1 MKRFFNTIMI
11 ISACMVLAIS
21 CKEEDNVVSEFSIDK
36 TEIAIGADGGSE
48 LLEIKG
54 NVKWQ
59 GTSESS
65 WLKFSPSNGEGSAI
79 CEVLVDSS
87 VVAEPREG
95 VITFMAAG
103 QTSATTV
110 KVMQMGYAKGIFV
123 SEEDRAISVENS
135 AKLEERFF
143 EVTMMANV
151 NFDVQVNNLPAEDGT
166 VSDKEWL
173 TYKKETP
180 NYEYGDRPRLLKLHF
195 DWDVNMS
202 ETARTAEVIITPQ
215 ETSDTEGDGA
225 VKLIVTQK
233 AAPVITDDRAGD
245 SLAILSI
252 YSSMNGLF
260 AWDASENMRYW
271 KGVELWETTDK
282 YIKIEADGTINYSA
296 PVPKEL
302 VGRLKSVEFTLFETE
317 ESLPYQVKYLK
328 TAESITFSGNSN
340 TFLKNIVLG
349 NEICDLVKY
358 GNLRKLTVRAYGL
371 VGLPANFTEFGKT
384 LISLDLS
391 SNNFEVMGK
400 SGSTING
407 VKVLGIESITREN
420 FPHLRNLYLNKINR
434 YDTTKDLSAYT
445 DKKDEKLGFRWT
457 TGFGAGFLTPAEGYN
472 NSYFKELLKWEE
484 LECLSLS
491 LNMLDGQLP
500 SDAEVKQLLGAD
512 KVYTESYIQN
522 AAYKDTIS
530 IQDAEKYL
538 LANGGAPR
546 VWPKM
551 KSLSLN
557 LNFMTGQLPDWIL
570 YHPYLTFWDPFTMI
584 FQQELSTT
592 ASKAKNTKGEVITTF
607 SNEPTNLSNYGV
619 EDDGITRKMSY
630 YEMYPKRKPQIT
642 DESEEG
648 N

>member
-1 MKRFFNTIMI
+1 MKRFLNIIMV
-11 ISACMVLAIS
+11 ISACMVLAVS

-36 TEIAIGADGGSE
+36 TEIAVGADGGSE

-65 WLKFSPSNGEGSAI
+65 WLKFSPSNGEGAAT

-103 QTSATTV
+103 QTTATTV

-123 SEEDRAISVENS
+123 SEEDRTISLENS

-151 NFDVQVNNLPAEDGT
+151 NFDVRVNNLPDEDGT

-173 TYKKETP
+173 KYKKETP
-180 NYEYGDRPRLLKLHF
+180 NYDYGDRPRLLKLHF
-195 DWDVNMS
+195 DWEINMT
-202 ETARTAEVIITPQ
+202 EKARTAEVIITPQ
-215 ETSDTEGDGA
+215 ETSDTEGDGTI
-225 VKLIVTQK
+225 KLVVTQK
-233 AAPVITDDRAGD
+233 PAPVITDDRAGD
-245 SLAILSI
+245 SLALLSI
-252 YSSMNGLF
+252 YSSMNGIF
-260 AWDASENMRYW
+260 TWDASANMRYW

-302 VGRLKSVEFTLFETE
+302 IGRLKSVEFIAFETK

-400 SGSTING
+400 GGTTIDG
-407 VKVLGIESITREN
+407 VKVIGIESITQDN
-420 FPHLRNLYLNKINR
+420 FPYLCKLDLTKINR
-434 YDTTKDLSAYT
+434 YDTTKDLSAY
-445 DKKDEKLGFRWT
+445 KGKDDKLGFRWT
-457 TGFGAGFLTPAEGYN
+457 TGYGGDGFPGPSDGYDN
-472 NSYFKELLKWEE
+472 TYFKELLQWEN
-484 LECLSLS
+484 LEYLSLS
-491 LNMLDGQLP
+491 LNMLDGELP
-500 SDAEVKQLLGAD
+500 SDQDLLNLGIKA
-512 KVYTESYIQN
+512 YTQSDIDN
-522 AAYKDTIS
+522 AANKDTIE
-530 IQDAEKYL
+530 DAKKYL
-538 LANGGAPR
+538 IGAPK
-546 VWPKM
+546 VWPRM
-551 KSLSLN
+551 KKLSLN
-557 LNFMTGQLPDWIL
+557 LNFMNGKLPDWIL
-570 YHPYLTFWDPFTMI
+570 YHPYLSFWDPFTMI

-592 ASKAKNTKGEVITTF
+592 SSKAKNTKGEVITKF
-607 SNEPTNLSNYGV
+607 SNEPTNLSNYGF

>member
-1 MKRFFNTIMI
+1 MKRFLNIIMV
-11 ISACMVLAIS
+11 ISACMVLAVS

-36 TEIAIGADGGSE
+36 TEIAVGADGGSE

-65 WLKFSPSNGEGSAI
+65 WLKFSPSNGEGAAT

-103 QTSATTV
+103 QTTATTV

-123 SEEDRAISVENS
+123 SEEDRTISLENS

-151 NFDVQVNNLPAEDGT
+151 NFDVRVNNLPDEDGT

-173 TYKKETP
+173 KYKKETP
-180 NYEYGDRPRLLKLHF
+180 NYDYGDRPRLLKLHF
-195 DWDVNMS
+195 DWDVNMA
-202 ETARTAEVIITPQ
+202 EKARTAEVIITPH
-215 ETSDTEGDGA
+215 ETSDTEGDGSI
-225 VKLIVTQK
+225 KLVVTQK
-233 AAPVITDDRAGD
+233 PAPVITDDRAGD
-245 SLAILSI
+245 SLALLSI
-252 YSSMNGLF
+252 YSSMNGIF
-260 AWDASENMRYW
+260 TWDASENMRYW

-296 PVPKEL
+296 PVPEDL
-302 VGRLKSVEFTLFETE
+302 IGRLKSVEFIAFETKK
-317 ESLPYQVKYLK
+317 SLPYQVKYLK

-384 LISLDLS
+384 LISLDLG
-391 SNNFEVMGK
+391 SNNFEVMGEA
-400 SGSTING
+400 GTTIDG
-407 VKVLGIESITREN
+407 VKVIGIESITQDH
-420 FPHLRNLYLNKINR
+420 FPYLRKLDLTKINR
-434 YDTTKDLSAYT
+434 YDTTKDLSAY
-445 DKKDEKLGFRWT
+445 KGKDDKLGFRWT
-457 TGFGAGFLTPAEGYN
+457 TGYGGDGFPGPSDGYN
-472 NSYFKELLKWEE
+472 NTYFKKLLQWEN
-484 LECLSLS
+484 LEYLSLS
-491 LNMLDGQLP
+491 LNMLDGELP
-500 SDAEVKQLLGAD
+500 SDQDLLNLGIKA
-512 KVYTESYIQN
+512 YTQIDIDN
-522 AAYKDTIS
+522 AANKDTIE
-530 IQDAEKYL
+530 DAKKYL
-538 LANGGAPR
+538 IGAPK
-546 VWPKM
+546 VWPRM
-551 KSLSLN
+551 KKLSLN
-557 LNFMTGQLPDWIL
+557 LNFMNGKLPDWIL
-570 YHPYLTFWDPFTMI
+570 YHPYLSFWDPFTMI

-592 ASKAKNTKGEVITTF
+592 SSKAKNTKGEVITKF
-607 SNEPTNLSNYGV
+607 SNEPTNLSNYGF

>member
-1 MKRFFNTIMI
+1 MKRFLNIIMV
-11 ISACMVLAIS
+11 ISACMVLAVS

-36 TEIAIGADGGSE
+36 TEIAVGADGGSE

-65 WLKFSPSNGEGSAI
+65 WLKFSPSNGEGAAT

-103 QTSATTV
+103 QTTATTV

-123 SEEDRAISVENS
+123 SEEDRTISLENS

-151 NFDVQVNNLPAEDGT
+151 NFDVRVNNLPDEDGT

-173 TYKKETP
+173 KYKKETP
-180 NYEYGDRPRLLKLHF
+180 NYDYGDRPRLLKLHF
-195 DWDVNMS
+195 DWDVNMA
-202 ETARTAEVIITPQ
+202 EKARTAEVIITPH
-215 ETSDTEGDGA
+215 ETSDTEGDGSI
-225 VKLIVTQK
+225 KLVVTQK
-233 AAPVITDDRAGD
+233 PAPVITDDRAGD
-245 SLAILSI
+245 SLALLSI
-252 YSSMNGLF
+252 YSSMNGIF
-260 AWDASENMRYW
+260 TWDASENMRYW

-296 PVPKEL
+296 PVPEDL
-302 VGRLKSVEFTLFETE
+302 IGRLKSVEFIAFETK

-340 TFLKNIVLG
+340 TFLKDIVLG
-349 NEICDLVKY
+349 NEICELAQY
-358 GNLRKLTVRAYGL
+358 GHLRNLAIRAYGL
-371 VGLPANFTEFGKT
+371 VGLPENFTEFGKT
-384 LISLDLS
+384 LVSLDLS

-420 FPHLRNLYLNKINR
+420 FPYLRSLYLNKINR
-434 YDTTKDLSAYT
+434 YDTTKDLSAY
-445 DKKDEKLGFRWT
+445 KGKDDKLGFRWT
-457 TGFGAGFLTPAEGYN
+457 TGYGGDGFPGPSDGYDN
-472 NSYFKELLKWEE
+472 TYFKELLQWEN
-484 LECLSLS
+484 LEYLSLS
-491 LNMLDGQLP
+491 LNMLDGELP
-500 SDAEVKQLLGAD
+500 SDKDLLDLGI
-512 KVYTESYIQN
+512 KPYTDVDINN
-522 AAYKDTIS
+522 AANKDTIE
-530 IQDAEKYL
+530 DAKKYL
-538 LANGGAPR
+538 IGAPK
-546 VWPKM
+546 VWPRM
-551 KSLSLN
+551 KKLSLN
-557 LNFMTGQLPDWIL
+557 LNFLTGELPDWIL
-570 YHPYLTFWDPFTMI
+570 YHPYLSFWDPFTMI

-592 ASKAKNTKGEVITTF
+592 SSKAKNTKGEVITKF
-607 SNEPTNLSNYGV
+607 SNEPTNLSNYG
-619 EDDGITRKMSY
+619 GKTSY

>member
-1 MKRFFNTIMI
+1 MKRFLNIIMV
-11 ISACMVLAIS
+11 ISACMVLAVS

-36 TEIAIGADGGSE
+36 TEIAVGADGGSE

-65 WLKFSPSNGEGSAI
+65 WLKFSPSNGEGAAT

-103 QTSATTV
+103 QTTATTV

-123 SEEDRAISVENS
+123 SEEDRTISLENS

-151 NFDVQVNNLPAEDGT
+151 NFDVRVNNLPDEDGT

-173 TYKKETP
+173 KYKKETP
-180 NYEYGDRPRLLKLHF
+180 NYDYGDRPRLLKLHF
-195 DWDVNMS
+195 DWDVNMA
-202 ETARTAEVIITPQ
+202 EKARTAEVIITPH
-215 ETSDTEGDGA
+215 ETSDTEGDGSI
-225 VKLIVTQK
+225 KLVVTQK
-233 AAPVITDDRAGD
+233 PAPVITDDRAGD
-245 SLAILSI
+245 SLALLSI
-252 YSSMNGLF
+252 YSSMNGIF
-260 AWDASENMRYW
+260 TWDAGENMRYW

-296 PVPKEL
+296 PVPEDL
-302 VGRLKSVEFTLFETE
+302 IGRLKSVEFIAFETK

-358 GNLRKLTVRAYGL
+358 GNLRNLAICAYGL
-371 VGLPANFTEFGKT
+371 VGLPENFTELGNT
-384 LISLDLS
+384 LISLDLG

-400 SGSTING
+400 GGTTIDG
-407 VKVLGIESITREN
+407 VKVIGIESITQDN
-420 FPHLRNLYLNKINR
+420 FPYLRKLDLTKINR
-434 YDTTKDLSAYT
+434 YDTTKDLSAY
-445 DKKDEKLGFRWT
+445 KGKDDKLGFRWT
-457 TGFGAGFLTPAEGYN
+457 TGYGDGFPEPSDGYDN
-472 NSYFKELLKWEE
+472 TYFTELLKWEN
-484 LECLSLS
+484 LEYLSLS
-491 LNMLDGQLP
+491 LNMLDGELP
-500 SDAEVKQLLGAD
+500 SDQDLLDLGIEA
-512 KVYTESYIQN
+512 YTDIDIKN
-522 AAYKDTIS
+522 AANKDTIE
-530 IQDAEKYL
+530 DAKTYL
-538 LANGGAPR
+538 IGAPK
-546 VWPKM
+546 VWPRM
-551 KSLSLN
+551 KKLSLN
-557 LNFMTGQLPDWIL
+557 LNFLNGKLPDWIL
-570 YHPYLTFWDPFTMI
+570 YHPYLSFWDPFTMI

-592 ASKAKNTKGEVITTF
+592 ASKAKNTKGEVITKF
-607 SNEPTNLSNYGV
+607 SNEPTNLSNYGF

>member
-1 MKRFFNTIMI
+1 MKRFLNIIMV
-11 ISACMVLAIS
+11 ISACMVLAVS

-36 TEIAIGADGGSE
+36 TEIAVGADGGSE

-59 GTSESS
+59 GTSECS
-65 WLKFSPSNGEGSAI
+65 WLKFSPSNGEGAAT

-103 QTSATTV
+103 QTTATTV

-123 SEEDRAISVENS
+123 SEEDRTISVENS

-151 NFDVQVNNLPAEDGT
+151 NFDVRVNNLPAEDGT

-173 TYKKETP
+173 KYKKETP
-180 NYEYGDRPRLLKLHF
+180 NYDYGDRPRLLKLHF
-195 DWDVNMS
+195 DWEINMT
-202 ETARTAEVIITPQ
+202 EKARTAEVIITPQ
-215 ETSDTEGDGA
+215 ETSDTEGDGTI
-225 VKLIVTQK
+225 KLVVTQK
-233 AAPVITDDRAGD
+233 PAPVITDDRAGD
-245 SLAILSI
+245 SLALLSI
-252 YSSMNGLF
+252 YSSMNGIF
-260 AWDASENMRYW
+260 TWDASENMRYW
-271 KGVELWETTDK
+271 KGVELWEATDK
-282 YIKIEADGTINYSA
+282 YIELNPNGTINYSA
-296 PVPKEL
+296 SVPKDL
-302 VGRLKSVEFTLFETE
+302 IGRLKSVEFIAFETKK
-317 ESLPYQVKYLK
+317 SLPYQVKYLK

-340 TFLKNIVLG
+340 TFLKDIVLG
-349 NEICDLVKY
+349 NEICELAQY
-358 GNLRKLTVRAYGL
+358 GHLRNLAIRAYGL
-371 VGLPANFTEFGKT
+371 VGLPENFTEFGKT
-384 LISLDLS
+384 LVSLDLS

-420 FPHLRNLYLNKINR
+420 FPYLRSLYLNKINR
-434 YDTTKDLSAYT
+434 YDTTKDLSAY
-445 DKKDEKLGFRWT
+445 KGKDDKLGFRWT
-457 TGFGAGFLTPAEGYN
+457 TGYGDEFPGPSDGYDN
-472 NSYFKELLKWEE
+472 TYFKELLKWEE

-491 LNMLDGQLP
+491 LNMLDGRLP
-500 SDAEVKQLLGAD
+500 SDAEVKQLLGD
-512 KVYTESYIQN
+512 KVVYEEADI
-522 AAYKDTIS
+522 AEYKDSIS
-530 IQDAEKYL
+530 IDDAKKYL
-538 LANGGAPR
+538 LKGGGAPK

-557 LNFMTGQLPDWIL
+557 LNFLTGELPDWIL
-570 YHPYLTFWDPFTMI
+570 YHPYLSFWDPFTMI

-592 ASKAKNTKGEVITTF
+592 SSKAKNTKGEVITKF
-607 SNEPTNLSNYGV
+607 SNEPTNLSNYG
-619 EDDGITRKMSY
+619 GKTSY

>member
-1 MKRFFNTIMI
+1 MKRFLNIIMV
-11 ISACMVLAIS
+11 ISACMVLAVS

-36 TEIAIGADGGSE
+36 TEIAVGADGGSE

-65 WLKFSPSNGEGSAI
+65 WLKFSPSNGEGAAT

-103 QTSATTV
+103 QTTATTV

-123 SEEDRAISVENS
+123 SEEDRTISLENS

-151 NFDVQVNNLPAEDGT
+151 NFDVRVNNLPDEDGT

-173 TYKKETP
+173 KYKKETP
-180 NYEYGDRPRLLKLHF
+180 NYDYGDRPRLLKLHF
-195 DWDVNMS
+195 DWEINMT
-202 ETARTAEVIITPQ
+202 EKARTAEVIITPQ
-215 ETSDTEGDGA
+215 ETSDTEGDGTI
-225 VKLIVTQK
+225 KLVVTQK
-233 AAPVITDDRAGD
+233 PAPVITDDRAGD
-245 SLAILSI
+245 SLALLSI
-252 YSSMNGLF
+252 YSSMNGIF
-260 AWDASENMRYW
+260 TWGASENMRYW

-302 VGRLKSVEFTLFETE
+302 IGRLKSVEFIAFETK

-340 TFLKNIVLG
+340 TFLKDIVLG
-349 NEICDLVKY
+349 NEICELVKY
-358 GNLRKLTVRAYGL
+358 GNLRNLAICAYGL
-371 VGLPANFTEFGKT
+371 VGLPENFTEFGKT
-384 LISLDLS
+384 LVSLDLG

-400 SGSTING
+400 GGTTIDG
-407 VKVLGIESITREN
+407 VKVIGIESITQDN
-420 FPHLRNLYLNKINR
+420 FPYLRKLDLTKINR
-434 YDTTKDLSAYT
+434 YDTTKDLSAY
-445 DKKDEKLGFRWT
+445 KGKDDKLGFRWT
-457 TGFGAGFLTPAEGYN
+457 TGYGGDGFPGPSDGYDN
-472 NSYFKELLKWEE
+472 TYFKELLQWEN
-484 LECLSLS
+484 LEYLSLS
-491 LNMLDGQLP
+491 LNMLDGELP
-500 SDAEVKQLLGAD
+500 SDQDLLNLGIKA
-512 KVYTESYIQN
+512 YTQSDIDN
-522 AAYKDTIS
+522 AANKDTIE
-530 IQDAEKYL
+530 DAKKYL
-538 LANGGAPR
+538 IGAPK
-546 VWPKM
+546 VWPRM
-551 KSLSLN
+551 KKLSLN
-557 LNFMTGQLPDWIL
+557 LNFMNGKLPDWIL
-570 YHPYLTFWDPFTMI
+570 YHPYLSFWDPFTMI

-592 ASKAKNTKGEVITTF
+592 SSKAKNTKGEIITKF
-607 SNEPTNLSNYGV
+607 SNEPTNLSNYG
-619 EDDGITRKMSY
+619 EDKISY

-642 DESEEG
+642 DDSEEG

>member
-1 MKRFFNTIMI
+1 MKRFLNIIMV
-11 ISACMVLAIS
+11 ISACMVLAVS

-36 TEIAIGADGGSE
+36 TEIAVGADGGSE

-65 WLKFSPSNGEGSAI
+65 WLKFSPSNGEGAAT

-103 QTSATTV
+103 QTTATTV
-110 KVMQMGYAKGIFV
+110 KVMQMGYAKGVFV
-123 SEEDRAISVENS
+123 SEEDRTISVENS

-151 NFDVQVNNLPAEDGT
+151 NFDVRVNNLPAEDGT

-173 TYKKETP
+173 KYKKETP
-180 NYEYGDRPRLLKLHF
+180 NYDYGDRPRLLKLHF
-195 DWDVNMS
+195 DWEINMT
-202 ETARTAEVIITPQ
+202 EKARTAEVIITPQ
-215 ETSDTEGDGA
+215 ETSDTEGDGTI
-225 VKLIVTQK
+225 KLVVTQK
-233 AAPVITDDRAGD
+233 PAPVITDDRAGD
-245 SLAILSI
+245 SLALLSI
-252 YSSMNGLF
+252 YSSMNGIF
-260 AWDASENMRYW
+260 TWDASENMRYW
-271 KGVELWETTDK
+271 KGVELWEATDK
-282 YIKIEADGTINYSA
+282 YIKLNPDRTIDYSA

-302 VGRLKSVEFTLFETE
+302 IGRLKSVEFIAFETK

-340 TFLKNIVLG
+340 TFLKDIVLG
-349 NEICDLVKY
+349 NEICELVKY
-358 GNLRKLTVRAYGL
+358 GNLRNLAIRAYGL
-371 VGLPANFTEFGKT
+371 VGLPENFTEFGKT
-384 LISLDLS
+384 LVSLDLS

-420 FPHLRNLYLNKINR
+420 FPYLRSLYLNKINR
-434 YDTTKDLSAYT
+434 YDTTKDLSAY
-445 DKKDEKLGFRWT
+445 KGKDDKLGFRWT
-457 TGFGAGFLTPAEGYN
+457 TGYGGDGFPGPSDGYDN
-472 NSYFKELLKWEE
+472 TYFKELLQWEN
-484 LECLSLS
+484 LEYLSLS
-491 LNMLDGQLP
+491 LNMLDGELP
-500 SDAEVKQLLGAD
+500 SDKDLLDLGI
-512 KVYTESYIQN
+512 KPYTDVDINN
-522 AAYKDTIS
+522 AANKDTIE
-530 IQDAEKYL
+530 DAKKYL
-538 LANGGAPR
+538 IGAPK
-546 VWPKM
+546 VWPRM
-551 KSLSLN
+551 KKLSLN
-557 LNFMTGQLPDWIL
+557 LNFLTGELPDWIL
-570 YHPYLTFWDPFTMI
+570 YHPYLSFWDPFTMI

-592 ASKAKNTKGEVITTF
+592 SSKAKNTKGEVITKF
-607 SNEPTNLSNYGV
+607 SNEPTNLSNYG
-619 EDDGITRKMSY
+619 GKTSY

>member
-1 MKRFFNTIMI
+1 MKRFLNIIMV
-11 ISACMVLAIS
+11 ISACMVLAVS

-36 TEIAIGADGGSE
+36 TEIAVGADGGSE

-59 GTSESS
+59 GTSECS
-65 WLKFSPSNGEGSAI
+65 WLKFSPSNGEGAAT

-103 QTSATTV
+103 QTTATTV
-110 KVMQMGYAKGIFV
+110 KVMQMGYAKGVFV
-123 SEEDRAISVENS
+123 SEEDRTISVENS

-151 NFDVQVNNLPAEDGT
+151 NFDVRVNNLPAEDGT

-173 TYKKETP
+173 KYKKETP
-180 NYEYGDRPRLLKLHF
+180 NYDYGDRPRLLILHF
-195 DWDVNMS
+195 DWEINMT
-202 ETARTAEVIITPQ
+202 EKARTAEVIITPQ
-215 ETSDTEGDGA
+215 ETSDTEGDGTI
-225 VKLIVTQK
+225 KLVVTQK
-233 AAPVITDDRAGD
+233 PAPVITDDRAGD
-245 SLAILSI
+245 SLALLSI
-252 YSSMNGLF
+252 YSSMNGIF
-260 AWDASENMRYW
+260 TWDASENMRYW
-271 KGVELWETTDK
+271 KGVELWEATDK
-282 YIKIEADGTINYSA
+282 YIKIEDGTIDYSA
-296 PVPKEL
+296 PVPEDL
-302 VGRLKSVEFTLFETE
+302 IGRLKSVEFIAFETK

-340 TFLKNIVLG
+340 TFLKDIVLG
-349 NEICDLVKY
+349 DEICELAQY
-358 GNLRKLTVRAYGL
+358 GNLRNLAIRAYGL
-371 VGLPANFTEFGKT
+371 VGLPENFTEFGKT
-384 LISLDLS
+384 LVSLDLS

-420 FPHLRNLYLNKINR
+420 FKHLRSLYLNKINR
-434 YDTTKDLSAYT
+434 YDTTKDLSAY
-445 DKKDEKLGFRWT
+445 KGKDDKLGFRWT
-457 TGFGAGFLTPAEGYN
+457 TGYGDEFPGPSDGYDN
-472 NSYFKELLKWEE
+472 TYFKELLKWEE

-491 LNMLDGQLP
+491 LNMLDGRLP

-512 KVYTESYIQN
+512 KVYTESYIKN
-522 AAYKDTIS
+522 AEYKDTIS

-538 LANGGAPR
+538 LAKGGAPR

-557 LNFMTGQLPDWIL
+557 LNFLTGELPDWIL
-570 YHPYLTFWDPFTMI
+570 YHPYLSFWDPFTMI

-592 ASKAKNTKGEVITTF
+592 SSKAKNTKGEVITKF
-607 SNEPTNLSNYGV
+607 SNEPTDLSNYG
-619 EDDGITRKMSY
+619 EGKTSY

>member
-1 MKRFFNTIMI
+1 MKRFLNIIMV
-11 ISACMVLAIS
+11 ISACMVLAVS

-36 TEIAIGADGGSE
+36 TEIAVGADGGSE

-65 WLKFSPSNGEGSAI
+65 WLKFSPSNGEGAAT

-103 QTSATTV
+103 QTTATTV

-123 SEEDRAISVENS
+123 SEEDRTISLENS

-151 NFDVQVNNLPAEDGT
+151 NFDVRVNNLPDEDGT

-173 TYKKETP
+173 KYKKETP
-180 NYEYGDRPRLLKLHF
+180 NYDYGDRPRLLKLHF
-195 DWDVNMS
+195 DWEINMT
-202 ETARTAEVIITPQ
+202 EKARTAEVIITPQ
-215 ETSDTEGDGA
+215 ETSDTEGDGTI
-225 VKLIVTQK
+225 KLVVTQK
-233 AAPVITDDRAGD
+233 PAPVITDDRAGD
-245 SLAILSI
+245 SLALLSI
-252 YSSMNGLF
+252 YSSMNGIF
-260 AWDASENMRYW
+260 TWDASENMRYW

-296 PVPKEL
+296 PVPEDL
-302 VGRLKSVEFTLFETE
+302 IGRLKSVEFIAFETK

-358 GNLRKLTVRAYGL
+358 GNLRNLAICAYGL
-371 VGLPANFTEFGKT
+371 VGLPENFTELGNT
-384 LISLDLS
+384 LISLDLG

-400 SGSTING
+400 GGTTIDG
-407 VKVLGIESITREN
+407 VKVIGIESITQDN
-420 FPHLRNLYLNKINR
+420 FPYLRKLDLTKINR
-434 YDTTKDLSAYT
+434 YDTTKDLSAY
-445 DKKDEKLGFRWT
+445 KGKDDKLGFRWT
-457 TGFGAGFLTPAEGYN
+457 TGYGDGFPEPSDGYDN
-472 NSYFKELLKWEE
+472 TYFTELLKWEN
-484 LECLSLS
+484 LEYLSLS
-491 LNMLDGQLP
+491 LNMLDGELP
-500 SDAEVKQLLGAD
+500 SDQDLLDLGIEA
-512 KVYTESYIQN
+512 YTDIDIKN
-522 AAYKDTIS
+522 AANKDTIE
-530 IQDAEKYL
+530 DAKTYL
-538 LANGGAPR
+538 IGAPK
-546 VWPKM
+546 VWPRM
-551 KSLSLN
+551 KKLSLN
-557 LNFMTGQLPDWIL
+557 LNFLNGKLPDWIL
-570 YHPYLTFWDPFTMI
+570 YHPYLSFWDPFTMI

-592 ASKAKNTKGEVITTF
+592 ASKAKNTKGEVITKF
-607 SNEPTNLSNYGV
+607 SNEPTNLSNYGF
-619 EDDGITRKMSY
+619 EDDGITRKRSY

>member
-1 MKRFFNTIMI
+1 MKRFLNIIMV
-11 ISACMVLAIS
+11 ISACMVLAVS

-36 TEIAIGADGGSE
+36 TEIAVGADGGSE

-65 WLKFSPSNGEGSAI
+65 WLKFSPSNGEGAAT

-103 QTSATTV
+103 QTTATTV

-123 SEEDRAISVENS
+123 SEEDRTISVENS

-151 NFDVQVNNLPAEDGT
+151 NFDVRVNNLPAEDGT

-173 TYKKETP
+173 KYKKETP
-180 NYEYGDRPRLLKLHF
+180 NYDYGDRPRLLKLHF
-195 DWDVNMS
+195 DWEINMT
-202 ETARTAEVIITPQ
+202 EKARTAEVIITPQ
-215 ETSDTEGDGA
+215 ETSDTEGDGTI
-225 VKLIVTQK
+225 KLVVTQK
-233 AAPVITDDRAGD
+233 PAPVITDDRAGD
-245 SLAILSI
+245 SLALLSI
-252 YSSMNGLF
+252 YSSMNGIF
-260 AWDASENMRYW
+260 TWDASENMRYW
-271 KGVELWETTDK
+271 EGVELWEATDK
-282 YIKIEADGTINYSA
+282 YIEIEEDGTINYSA
-296 PVPKEL
+296 SVPKDL
-302 VGRLKSVEFTLFETE
+302 IGRLKSVEFIAFETK

-340 TFLKNIVLG
+340 TFLKDIVLG
-349 NEICDLVKY
+349 NEICELAQY
-358 GNLRKLTVRAYGL
+358 GHLRNLAIRAYGL
-371 VGLPANFTEFGKT
+371 VGLPENFTEFGKT
-384 LISLDLS
+384 LVSLDLS

-407 VKVLGIESITREN
+407 VKVLGIESITRKN
-420 FPHLRNLYLNKINR
+420 FPHLRSLYLNKINR
-434 YDTTKDLSAYT
+434 YDTTKDLSAY
-445 DKKDEKLGFRWT
+445 KGKDDKLGFRWT
-457 TGFGAGFLTPAEGYN
+457 TGYGGDGFPGPSDGYDN
-472 NSYFKELLKWEE
+472 TYFKELLKWEE

-512 KVYTESYIQN
+512 KVYTESYIKN
-522 AAYKDTIS
+522 AEYKDTIL

-538 LANGGAPR
+538 LAKGGAPR

-557 LNFMTGQLPDWIL
+557 LNFLTGELPDWIL
-570 YHPYLTFWDPFTMI
+570 YHPYLSFWDPFTMI

-592 ASKAKNTKGEVITTF
+592 SSMAKNTKGEVITKF
-607 SNEPTNLSNYGV
+607 SNEPTNLSNYG
-619 EDDGITRKMSY
+619 EGKTSY
-630 YEMYPKRKPQIT
+630 YEMYPLRKPQIT

>member
-1 MKRFFNTIMI
+1 MKRFLNIIMV
-11 ISACMVLAIS
+11 ISACMVLAVS

-36 TEIAIGADGGSE
+36 TEIAVGADGGSE

-65 WLKFSPSNGEGSAI
+65 WLKFSPSNGEGAAT

-103 QTSATTV
+103 QTTATTV
-110 KVMQMGYAKGIFV
+110 KVMQMGYAKGVFV
-123 SEEDRAISVENS
+123 SEEDRTISVENS

-151 NFDVQVNNLPAEDGT
+151 NFDVRVNNLPAEDGT

-173 TYKKETP
+173 KYKKETP
-180 NYEYGDRPRLLKLHF
+180 NYDYGDRPRLLKLHF
-195 DWDVNMS
+195 DWDVNMT
-202 ETARTAEVIITPQ
+202 EKARTAEVIITPQ
-215 ETSDTEGDGA
+215 ETSDTEGNGA
-225 VKLIVTQK
+225 IKLVVTQK
-233 AAPVITDDRAGD
+233 SAPVITDDRAGD

-260 AWDASENMRYW
+260 ARDASENMRYW
-271 KGVELWETTDK
+271 KGVELWEATDK

-296 PVPKEL
+296 SVPEDL
-302 VGRLKSVEFTLFETE
+302 IGRLKSVEFIAFETK

-340 TFLKNIVLG
+340 TFLKDIVLG
-349 NEICDLVKY
+349 NEICELVQY
-358 GNLRKLTVRAYGL
+358 GNLRNLAIRAYGL
-371 VGLPANFTEFGKT
+371 VGLPENFTEFGKT
-384 LISLDLS
+384 LVSLDLS

-420 FPHLRNLYLNKINR
+420 FPYLRSLYLNKINR
-434 YDTTKDLSAYT
+434 YDTTKDLSAY
-445 DKKDEKLGFRWT
+445 KGKDDKLGFRWT
-457 TGFGAGFLTPAEGYN
+457 TGYGGDRFPGPSDGYDN
-472 NSYFKELLKWEE
+472 TYFKELLQWEN
-484 LECLSLS
+484 LEYLSLS
-491 LNMLDGQLP
+491 LNMLDGELP
-500 SDAEVKQLLGAD
+500 SDQDLLDLGIEPYKAED
-512 KVYTESYIQN
+512 INN
-522 AAYKDTIS
+522 AANEDTIGNE
-530 IQDAEKYL
+530 IARDYL
-538 LANGGAPR
+538 IGAPK
-546 VWPKM
+546 VWPRM
-551 KSLSLN
+551 KKLSLN
-557 LNFMTGQLPDWIL
+557 LNFLTGELPDWIL
-570 YHPYLTFWDPFTMI
+570 YHPYLSFWDPFTMI

-592 ASKAKNTKGEVITTF
+592 SSKAKNTKGEVITKF
-607 SNEPTNLSNYGV
+607 SNEPTNLSNYGLD
-619 EDDGITRKMSY
+619 EEGKPKTSY
-630 YEMYPKRKPQIT
+630 YEMYPLRKPQIT

>member
-1 MKRFFNTIMI
+1 MKRFLNIIMV
-11 ISACMVLAIS
+11 ISACMVLAVS

-36 TEIAIGADGGSE
+36 TEIAVGADGGSE

-65 WLKFSPSNGEGSAI
+65 WLKFSPSNGEGAAT

-103 QTSATTV
+103 QTTATTV

-123 SEEDRAISVENS
+123 SEEDRTISLENS

-151 NFDVQVNNLPAEDGT
+151 NFDVRVNNLPDEDGT

-173 TYKKETP
+173 KYKKETP
-180 NYEYGDRPRLLKLHF
+180 NYDYGDRPRLLKLHF
-195 DWDVNMS
+195 DWDVNMA
-202 ETARTAEVIITPQ
+202 EKARTAEVIITPH
-215 ETSDTEGDGA
+215 ETSDTEGDGSI
-225 VKLIVTQK
+225 KLVVTQK
-233 AAPVITDDRAGD
+233 PAPVITDDRAGD
-245 SLAILSI
+245 SLALLSI
-252 YSSMNGLF
+252 YSSMNGIF
-260 AWDASENMRYW
+260 TWDASENMRYW

-296 PVPKEL
+296 PVPEDL
-302 VGRLKSVEFTLFETE
+302 IGRLKSVEFIAFETKD
-317 ESLPYQVKYLK
+317 SLPYQVKYLK

-358 GNLRKLTVRAYGL
+358 GNLRNLAICAYGL
-371 VGLPANFTEFGKT
+371 VGLPENFTELGNT
-384 LISLDLS
+384 LISLDLG

-400 SGSTING
+400 GGTTIDG
-407 VKVLGIESITREN
+407 VKVIGIESITQDN
-420 FPHLRNLYLNKINR
+420 FPYLRKLDLTKINR
-434 YDTTKDLSAYT
+434 YDTTKDLSAY
-445 DKKDEKLGFRWT
+445 KGKDDKLGFRWT
-457 TGFGAGFLTPAEGYN
+457 TGYGDGFPEPSDGYDN
-472 NSYFKELLKWEE
+472 TYFTELLKWEN
-484 LECLSLS
+484 LEYLSLS
-491 LNMLDGQLP
+491 LNMLDGELP
-500 SDAEVKQLLGAD
+500 SDQDLLDLGIEA
-512 KVYTESYIQN
+512 YTDIDIKN
-522 AAYKDTIS
+522 AANKDTIE
-530 IQDAEKYL
+530 DAKTYL
-538 LANGGAPR
+538 IGAPK
-546 VWPKM
+546 VWPRM
-551 KSLSLN
+551 KKLSLN
-557 LNFMTGQLPDWIL
+557 LNFLNGKLPDWIL
-570 YHPYLTFWDPFTMI
+570 YHPYLSFWDPFTMI

-592 ASKAKNTKGEVITTF
+592 ASKAKNTKGEVITKF
-607 SNEPTNLSNYGV
+607 SNEPTNLSNYGF

>member
-1 MKRFFNTIMI
+1 MKRFLNIIMV
-11 ISACMVLAIS
+11 ISACMVLAVS

-36 TEIAIGADGGSE
+36 TEIAVGADGGSE

-65 WLKFSPSNGEGSAI
+65 WLKFSPSNGEGAAT

-103 QTSATTV
+103 QTTATTV

-123 SEEDRAISVENS
+123 SEEDRTISLENS

-151 NFDVQVNNLPAEDGT
+151 NFDVRVNNLPDEDGT

-173 TYKKETP
+173 KYKKETP
-180 NYEYGDRPRLLKLHF
+180 NYDYGDRPRLLKLHF
-195 DWDVNMS
+195 DWDVNMA
-202 ETARTAEVIITPQ
+202 EKARTAEVIITPQ

-225 VKLIVTQK
+225 IKLVVTQK
-233 AAPVITDDRAGD
+233 PAPVITDDRAGD

-271 KGVELWETTDK
+271 KGVELWEATDK
-282 YIKIEADGTINYSA
+282 YIKIEADGTIDYSA
-296 PVPKEL
+296 PVPEDL
-302 VGRLKSVEFTLFETE
+302 IGRLKSVEFIAFETK

-340 TFLKNIVLG
+340 TFLKDIVLG
-349 NEICDLVKY
+349 NEICELVKY
-358 GNLRKLTVRAYGL
+358 GNLRNLAIRAYGL
-371 VGLPANFTEFGKT
+371 VGLPENFTEFGKT
-384 LISLDLS
+384 LVSLDLG

-400 SGSTING
+400 AGTTIDG
-407 VKVLGIESITREN
+407 VKVIGIESITQDN
-420 FPHLRNLYLNKINR
+420 FPYLRKLDLTKINR
-434 YDTTKDLSAYT
+434 YDTTKDLSAY
-445 DKKDEKLGFRWT
+445 KGKDDKLGFRWT
-457 TGFGAGFLTPAEGYN
+457 TGYGDEFPGPSDGYN
-472 NSYFKELLKWEE
+472 NTYFKELLQWEN
-484 LECLSLS
+484 LEYLSLS
-491 LNMLDGQLP
+491 LNMLDGELP
-500 SDAEVKQLLGAD
+500 SDDELRQLLGAD
-512 KVYTESYIQN
+512 KVYTQDYIEN
-522 AAYKDTIS
+522 AEYKDTITL
-530 IQDAEKYL
+530 QNAQEYL
-538 LANGGAPR
+538 LANGGAPK
-546 VWPKM
+546 VWPRM
-551 KSLSLN
+551 KKLSLN
-557 LNFMTGQLPDWIL
+557 LNFMTGKLPDWIL
-570 YHPYLTFWDPFTMI
+570 YHPYLSFWDPFTMI

-592 ASKAKNTKGEVITTF
+592 SSMAKNTKGEVITKF
-607 SNEPTNLSNYGV
+607 SNEPTNLSNYG
-619 EDDGITRKMSY
+619 EDKKSY

-642 DESEEG
+642 DDSEEG

>member
-1 MKRFFNTIMI
+1 MKRFLNIIMV
-11 ISACMVLAIS
+11 ISACMVLAVS

-36 TEIAIGADGGSE
+36 TEIAVGADGGSE

-59 GTSESS
+59 GTSECS
-65 WLKFSPSNGEGSAI
+65 WLKFSPSNGEGAAT

-103 QTSATTV
+103 QTTATTV
-110 KVMQMGYAKGIFV
+110 KVMQMGYAKGVFV
-123 SEEDRAISVENS
+123 SEEDRTISVENS

-151 NFDVQVNNLPAEDGT
+151 NFDVRVNNLPAEDGT

-173 TYKKETP
+173 KYKKETP
-180 NYEYGDRPRLLKLHF
+180 NYDYGDRPRLLKLHF
-195 DWDVNMS
+195 DWEINMT
-202 ETARTAEVIITPQ
+202 EKARTAEVIITPQ
-215 ETSDTEGDGA
+215 ETSDTEGNGA
-225 VKLIVTQK
+225 IKLVVTQK
-233 AAPVITDDRAGD
+233 PAPVITDDRAGD
-245 SLAILSI
+245 SLALLSI
-252 YSSMNGLF
+252 YSSMNGIF
-260 AWDASENMRYW
+260 TWDASENMRYW
-271 KGVELWETTDK
+271 KGVELWEATDK
-282 YIKIEADGTINYSA
+282 YIEIEEDGTINYSA
-296 PVPKEL
+296 SVPKDL
-302 VGRLKSVEFTLFETE
+302 IGRLKSVEFIAFETK

-340 TFLKNIVLG
+340 TFLKDIVLG
-349 NEICDLVKY
+349 NEICELAQY
-358 GNLRKLTVRAYGL
+358 GHLRNLAIRAYGL
-371 VGLPANFTEFGKT
+371 VGLPENFTEFGKT
-384 LISLDLS
+384 LVSLDLS

-434 YDTTKDLSAYT
+434 YDTTKDLSAY
-445 DKKDEKLGFRWT
+445 KGKDDKLGFRWT
-457 TGFGAGFLTPAEGYN
+457 TGFGEGFLTPAEGYN

-500 SDAEVKQLLGAD
+500 SDAEVKQLLGD
-512 KVYTESYIQN
+512 KVVYEEADI
-522 AAYKDTIS
+522 AEYKDSIS
-530 IQDAEKYL
+530 IDDAKKYL
-538 LANGGAPR
+538 LKGGGAPK

-557 LNFMTGQLPDWIL
+557 LNFLTGELPDWIL
-570 YHPYLTFWDPFTMI
+570 YHPYLSFWDPFTMI

-592 ASKAKNTKGEVITTF
+592 SSKAKNTKGEVITKF
-607 SNEPTNLSNYGV
+607 SNEPTNLSNYG
-619 EDDGITRKMSY
+619 GKTSY

>member
-1 MKRFFNTIMI
+1 MI

-123 SEEDRAISVENS
+123 SEEDRTISVENS

-166 VSDKEWL
+166 VDKEWL

-202 ETARTAEVIITPQ
+202 EKARTAEVIITPQ

-225 VKLIVTQK
+225 IKLVVTQK

-271 KGVELWETTDK
+271 KGVELWEATDK

-296 PVPKEL
+296 PVPEEL

-371 VGLPANFTEFGKT
+371 VGLPVNFTEFGKT

-407 VKVLGIESITREN
+407 VIVLGIESITREN

-457 TGFGAGFLTPAEGYN
+457 TGFGEGFLTPAEGYN

-512 KVYTESYIQN
+512 KVY
-522 AAYKDTIS
+522 
-530 IQDAEKYL
+530 
-538 LANGGAPR
+538 
-546 VWPKM
+546 
-551 KSLSLN
+551 
-557 LNFMTGQLPDWIL
+557 
-570 YHPYLTFWDPFTMI
+570 

-607 SNEPTNLSNYGV
+607 SNEPTNLSNYG
-619 EDDGITRKMSY
+619 EGKTSY

-642 DESEEG
+642 DDSTEE

>member
-1 MKRFFNTIMI
+1 MKRFLNIIMV
-11 ISACMVLAIS
+11 ISACMVLAVS

-36 TEIAIGADGGSE
+36 TEIAVGADGGSE

-65 WLKFSPSNGEGSAI
+65 WLKFSPSNGEGAAT

-103 QTSATTV
+103 QTTATTV

-123 SEEDRAISVENS
+123 SEEDRTISLENS

-151 NFDVQVNNLPAEDGT
+151 NFDVRVNNLPDEDGT

-173 TYKKETP
+173 KYKKETP
-180 NYEYGDRPRLLKLHF
+180 NYDYGDRPRLLKLHF
-195 DWDVNMS
+195 DWDVNMA
-202 ETARTAEVIITPQ
+202 EKARTAEVIITPH
-215 ETSDTEGDGA
+215 ETSDTEGDGSI
-225 VKLIVTQK
+225 KLVVTQK
-233 AAPVITDDRAGD
+233 PAPVITDDRAGD
-245 SLAILSI
+245 SLALLSI
-252 YSSMNGLF
+252 YSSMNGIF
-260 AWDASENMRYW
+260 TWDASENMRYW

-296 PVPKEL
+296 PVPEDL
-302 VGRLKSVEFTLFETE
+302 IGRLKSVEFIAFETKK
-317 ESLPYQVKYLK
+317 SLPYQVKYLK

-340 TFLKNIVLG
+340 TFLKDIVLG
-349 NEICDLVKY
+349 NEICELAQY
-358 GNLRKLTVRAYGL
+358 GHLRNLAIRAYGL
-371 VGLPANFTEFGKT
+371 VGLPENFTEFGKT
-384 LISLDLS
+384 LVSLDLS

-420 FPHLRNLYLNKINR
+420 FPYLRSLYLNKINR
-434 YDTTKDLSAYT
+434 YDTTKDLSAY
-445 DKKDEKLGFRWT
+445 KGKDDKLGFRWT
-457 TGFGAGFLTPAEGYN
+457 TGYGGDGFPGPSDGYN
-472 NSYFKELLKWEE
+472 NTYFKKLLQWEN
-484 LECLSLS
+484 LEYLSLS
-491 LNMLDGQLP
+491 LNMLDGELP
-500 SDAEVKQLLGAD
+500 SDQDLLNLGIKA
-512 KVYTESYIQN
+512 YTQIDIDN
-522 AAYKDTIS
+522 AANKDTIE
-530 IQDAEKYL
+530 DAKKYL
-538 LANGGAPR
+538 IGAPK
-546 VWPKM
+546 VWPRM
-551 KSLSLN
+551 KKLSLN
-557 LNFMTGQLPDWIL
+557 LNFMNGKLPDWIL
-570 YHPYLTFWDPFTMI
+570 YHPYLSFWDPFTMI

-592 ASKAKNTKGEVITTF
+592 SSKAKNTKGEVITKF
-607 SNEPTNLSNYGV
+607 SNEPTNLSNYGF

>member
-1 MKRFFNTIMI
+1 MKRFLNIIMV
-11 ISACMVLAIS
+11 ISACMVLAVS

-36 TEIAIGADGGSE
+36 TEIAVGADGGSE

-65 WLKFSPSNGEGSAI
+65 WLKFSPSNGEGAAT

-103 QTSATTV
+103 QTTATTV

-123 SEEDRAISVENS
+123 SEEDRTISVENS

-151 NFDVQVNNLPAEDGT
+151 NFDVRVNNLPAEDGT

-173 TYKKETP
+173 KYKKETP
-180 NYEYGDRPRLLKLHF
+180 NYDYGDRPRLLKLHF
-195 DWDVNMS
+195 DWEINMT
-202 ETARTAEVIITPQ
+202 EKARTAEVIITPQ
-215 ETSDTEGDGA
+215 ETSDTEGDGTI
-225 VKLIVTQK
+225 KLVVTQK
-233 AAPVITDDRAGD
+233 PAPVITDDRAGD
-245 SLAILSI
+245 SLALLSI
-252 YSSMNGLF
+252 YSSMNGIF
-260 AWDASENMRYW
+260 TWDASENMRYW
-271 KGVELWETTDK
+271 KGVELWEATDK

-296 PVPKEL
+296 PVPEDL
-302 VGRLKSVEFTLFETE
+302 IGRLKSVEFIAFETK

-340 TFLKNIVLG
+340 TFLKDIVLG
-349 NEICDLVKY
+349 NEICELAQY
-358 GNLRKLTVRAYGL
+358 GHLRNLAIRAYGL
-371 VGLPANFTEFGKT
+371 VGLPENFTEFGKT
-384 LISLDLS
+384 LVSLDLS

-420 FPHLRNLYLNKINR
+420 FPHLRSLYLNKINR

-457 TGFGAGFLTPAEGYN
+457 TGFGKGFLTPAEGYN
-472 NSYFKELLKWEE
+472 NSYFKELLKWEN
-484 LECLSLS
+484 LEYLSLS
-491 LNMLDGQLP
+491 LNMLDGELP
-500 SDAEVKQLLGAD
+500 SDQDLLDLGIEPYKAED
-512 KVYTESYIQN
+512 INN
-522 AAYKDTIS
+522 AANEDTIGNE
-530 IQDAEKYL
+530 IARDYL
-538 LANGGAPR
+538 IGAPK
-546 VWPKM
+546 VWPRM
-551 KSLSLN
+551 KKLSLN
-557 LNFMTGQLPDWIL
+557 LNFMTGKLPDWIL
-570 YHPYLTFWDPFTMI
+570 YHPYLSFWDPFTMI

-592 ASKAKNTKGEVITTF
+592 SSKAKNTKGEVITKF
-607 SNEPTNLSNYGV
+607 SNEPTNLSNYGLD
-619 EDDGITRKMSY
+619 EDGKPKTSY
-630 YEMYPKRKPQIT
+630 YEMYPLRKPQIT

>member
-1 MKRFFNTIMI
+1 MKRFLNIIMV
-11 ISACMVLAIS
+11 ISACMVLAVS

-36 TEIAIGADGGSE
+36 TEIAVGADGGSE

-65 WLKFSPSNGEGSAI
+65 WLKFSPSNGEGAAT

-103 QTSATTV
+103 QTTATTV

-123 SEEDRAISVENS
+123 SEEDRTISVENS

-151 NFDVQVNNLPAEDGT
+151 NFDVRVNNLPAEDGT

-173 TYKKETP
+173 KYKKETP
-180 NYEYGDRPRLLKLHF
+180 NYDYGDRPRLLKLHF
-195 DWDVNMS
+195 DWEINMT
-202 ETARTAEVIITPQ
+202 EKARTAEVIITPQ
-215 ETSDTEGDGA
+215 ETSDTEGDGTI
-225 VKLIVTQK
+225 KLVVTQK
-233 AAPVITDDRAGD
+233 PAPVITDDRAGD
-245 SLAILSI
+245 SLALLSI
-252 YSSMNGLF
+252 YSSMNGIF
-260 AWDASENMRYW
+260 TWDASENMRYW
-271 KGVELWETTDK
+271 KGVELWEATDK
-282 YIKIEADGTINYSA
+282 YIEIEADGTINYSA
-296 PVPKEL
+296 SVPKDL
-302 VGRLKSVEFTLFETE
+302 IGRLKSVEFIAFETK

-340 TFLKNIVLG
+340 TFLKDIVLG
-349 NEICDLVKY
+349 NEICELAQY
-358 GNLRKLTVRAYGL
+358 GHLRNLAIRAYGL
-371 VGLPANFTEFGKT
+371 VGLPENFTEFGET
-384 LISLDLS
+384 LVSLDLS

-407 VKVLGIESITREN
+407 VKVLGIESITQEN
-420 FPHLRNLYLNKINR
+420 FPHLRSLYLNKINR

-457 TGFGAGFLTPAEGYN
+457 TGYGDEFPGPSDGYN
-472 NSYFKELLKWEE
+472 NTYFKELLQWEN
-484 LECLSLS
+484 LEYLSLS
-491 LNMLDGQLP
+491 LNMLDGELP
-500 SDAEVKQLLGAD
+500 SDQDLLDLGIEPYKAED
-512 KVYTESYIQN
+512 INN
-522 AAYKDTIS
+522 AANEDTIGNE
-530 IQDAEKYL
+530 IARDYL
-538 LANGGAPR
+538 IGAPK
-546 VWPKM
+546 VWPRM
-551 KSLSLN
+551 KKLSLN
-557 LNFMTGQLPDWIL
+557 LNFMTGKLPDWIL
-570 YHPYLTFWDPFTMI
+570 YHPYLSFWDPFTMI

-592 ASKAKNTKGEVITTF
+592 SSKAKNTKGEVITKF
-607 SNEPTNLSNYGV
+607 SNEPTNLSNYGLD
-619 EDDGITRKMSY
+619 EEGKPKTSY
-630 YEMYPKRKPQIT
+630 YEMYPLRKPQIT

>member
-1 MKRFFNTIMI
+1 MKRFLNIIMV
-11 ISACMVLAIS
+11 ISACMVLAVS

-36 TEIAIGADGGSE
+36 TEIAVGADGGSE

-65 WLKFSPSNGEGSAI
+65 WLKFSPSNGEGAAT

-103 QTSATTV
+103 QTTATTV
-110 KVMQMGYAKGIFV
+110 KVMQMGYAKGVFV
-123 SEEDRAISVENS
+123 SEEDRTISVENS

-151 NFDVQVNNLPAEDGT
+151 NFDVRVNNLPAEDGT

-173 TYKKETP
+173 KYKKETP
-180 NYEYGDRPRLLKLHF
+180 NYDYGDRPRLLKLHF
-195 DWDVNMS
+195 DWEINMT
-202 ETARTAEVIITPQ
+202 EKARTAEVIITPQ
-215 ETSDTEGDGA
+215 ETSDTEGDGTI
-225 VKLIVTQK
+225 KLVVTQK
-233 AAPVITDDRAGD
+233 PAPVITDDRAGD
-245 SLAILSI
+245 SLALLSI
-252 YSSMNGLF
+252 YSSMNGIF
-260 AWDASENMRYW
+260 TWDASENMRYW
-271 KGVELWETTDK
+271 KGVELWEATDK
-282 YIKIEADGTINYSA
+282 YIKIEDGTIDYSA
-296 PVPKEL
+296 PVPEDL
-302 VGRLKSVEFTLFETE
+302 IGRLKSVEFIAFETKK
-317 ESLPYQVKYLK
+317 SLPYQVKYLK

-340 TFLKNIVLG
+340 TFLKDIVLG
-349 NEICDLVKY
+349 NEICELAQY
-358 GNLRKLTVRAYGL
+358 GHLRNLAIRAYGL
-371 VGLPANFTEFGKT
+371 VGLPENFTEFGKT
-384 LISLDLS
+384 LVSLDLS

-434 YDTTKDLSAYT
+434 YDTTKDLSAY
-445 DKKDEKLGFRWT
+445 KGKDDKLGFRWT
-457 TGFGAGFLTPAEGYN
+457 TGYGDEFPGPSDGYDN
-472 NSYFKELLKWEE
+472 TYFKELLKWEE

-491 LNMLDGQLP
+491 LNMLDGRLP
-500 SDAEVKQLLGAD
+500 SDAEVKQLLGD
-512 KVYTESYIQN
+512 KVVYEEADI
-522 AAYKDTIS
+522 AEYKDSIS
-530 IQDAEKYL
+530 IDDAKKYL
-538 LANGGAPR
+538 LKGGGAPK

-557 LNFMTGQLPDWIL
+557 LNFLTGELPDWIL
-570 YHPYLTFWDPFTMI
+570 YHPYLSFWDPFTMI

-592 ASKAKNTKGEVITTF
+592 SSKAKNTKGEVITKF
-607 SNEPTNLSNYGV
+607 SNEPTNLSNYG
-619 EDDGITRKMSY
+619 GKTSY

>member
-1 MKRFFNTIMI
+1 MKRFLNIIMV
-11 ISACMVLAIS
+11 ISACMVLAVS

-36 TEIAIGADGGSE
+36 TEIAVGADGGSE

-59 GTSESS
+59 GTSECS
-65 WLKFSPSNGEGSAI
+65 WLKFSPSNGEGAAT

-103 QTSATTV
+103 QTTATTV
-110 KVMQMGYAKGIFV
+110 KVMQMGYAKGVFV
-123 SEEDRAISVENS
+123 SEEDRTISVENS

-151 NFDVQVNNLPAEDGT
+151 NFDVRVNNLPAEDGT

-173 TYKKETP
+173 KYKKETP
-180 NYEYGDRPRLLKLHF
+180 NYDYGDRPRLLKLHF
-195 DWDVNMS
+195 DWEINMT
-202 ETARTAEVIITPQ
+202 EKARTAEVIITPQ
-215 ETSDTEGDGA
+215 ETSDTEGDGTI
-225 VKLIVTQK
+225 KLVVTQK
-233 AAPVITDDRAGD
+233 PAPVITDDRAGD
-245 SLAILSI
+245 SLALLSI
-252 YSSMNGLF
+252 YSSMNGIF
-260 AWDASENMRYW
+260 TWDASENMRYW
-271 KGVELWETTDK
+271 EGVELWEATDK
-282 YIKIEADGTINYSA
+282 CIKIEANGTINYSA
-296 PVPKEL
+296 PVSEDL
-302 VGRLKSVEFTLFETE
+302 IGRLKSVEFIAFETK

-340 TFLKNIVLG
+340 TFLKDIVLG
-349 NEICDLVKY
+349 NEICELAKH
-358 GNLRKLTVRAYGL
+358 GNLRNLAIRAYGL
-371 VGLPANFTEFGKT
+371 VGLPENFTEFGKT
-384 LISLDLS
+384 LVSLDLS

-420 FPHLRNLYLNKINR
+420 FPYLRSLYLNKINR
-434 YDTTKDLSAYT
+434 YDTTKDLSAY
-445 DKKDEKLGFRWT
+445 KGKDDKLGFRWT
-457 TGFGAGFLTPAEGYN
+457 TGYGGDGFPGPSDGYDN
-472 NSYFKELLKWEE
+472 TYFKELLKWEE

-491 LNMLDGQLP
+491 LNMLDGRLP
-500 SDAEVKQLLGAD
+500 SDAEVKQLLGD
-512 KVYTESYIQN
+512 KVVYEEADI
-522 AAYKDTIS
+522 AEYKDSIS
-530 IQDAEKYL
+530 IDDAKKYL
-538 LANGGAPR
+538 LKGGGAPK

-557 LNFMTGQLPDWIL
+557 LNFLTGELPDWIL
-570 YHPYLTFWDPFTMI
+570 YHPYLSFWDPFTMI

-592 ASKAKNTKGEVITTF
+592 SSKAKNTKGEVITKF
-607 SNEPTNLSNYGV
+607 SNEPTNLSNYG
-619 EDDGITRKMSY
+619 EGKTSY
-630 YEMYPKRKPQIT
+630 YEMYPLRKPQIT

>member
-1 MKRFFNTIMI
+1 MKRFLNIIMV
-11 ISACMVLAIS
+11 ISACMVLAVS

-36 TEIAIGADGGSE
+36 TEIAVGADGGSE

-65 WLKFSPSNGEGSAI
+65 WLKFSPSNGEGAAT

-103 QTSATTV
+103 QTTATTV

-123 SEEDRAISVENS
+123 SEEDRTISVENS

-151 NFDVQVNNLPAEDGT
+151 NFDVRVNNLPAEDGT

-173 TYKKETP
+173 KYKKETP
-180 NYEYGDRPRLLKLHF
+180 NYDYGDRPRLLKLHF
-195 DWDVNMS
+195 DWEINMT
-202 ETARTAEVIITPQ
+202 EKARTAEVIITPQ
-215 ETSDTEGDGA
+215 ETSDTEGDGTI
-225 VKLIVTQK
+225 KLVVTQK
-233 AAPVITDDRAGD
+233 PAPVITDDRAGD
-245 SLAILSI
+245 SLALLSI
-252 YSSMNGLF
+252 YSSMNGIF
-260 AWDASENMRYW
+260 TWDASANMRYW
-271 KGVELWETTDK
+271 KGVELWEATDK
-282 YIKIEADGTINYSA
+282 YIKLNPDKTIDYSA
-296 PVPKEL
+296 PVPENL
-302 VGRLKSVEFTLFETE
+302 IGRLKSVEFIAFETK

-340 TFLKNIVLG
+340 TFLKDIVLG
-349 NEICDLVKY
+349 NEICELAQY
-358 GNLRKLTVRAYGL
+358 GHLRNLAIRAYGL
-371 VGLPANFTEFGKT
+371 VGLPENFTEFGKT
-384 LISLDLS
+384 LVSLDLS

-407 VKVLGIESITREN
+407 VKVLGIESITQEN
-420 FPHLRNLYLNKINR
+420 FPYLRSLYLNKINR

-457 TGFGAGFLTPAEGYN
+457 TGFGKGFLTPAEGYN
-472 NSYFKELLKWEE
+472 NSYFKELLKWEN
-484 LECLSLS
+484 LEYLSLS
-491 LNMLDGQLP
+491 LNMLDGELP
-500 SDAEVKQLLGAD
+500 SDQDLLDLGIEPYKAED
-512 KVYTESYIQN
+512 INN
-522 AAYKDTIS
+522 AANEDTIGNE
-530 IQDAEKYL
+530 IARDYL
-538 LANGGAPR
+538 IGAPK
-546 VWPKM
+546 VWPRM
-551 KSLSLN
+551 KKLSLN
-557 LNFMTGQLPDWIL
+557 LNFMTGKLPDWIL
-570 YHPYLTFWDPFTMI
+570 YHPYLSFWDPFTMI

-592 ASKAKNTKGEVITTF
+592 SSKAKNTKGEVITKF
-607 SNEPTNLSNYGV
+607 SNEPTNLSNYGLD
-619 EDDGITRKMSY
+619 EYGKPKTSY